1 MFEAAEIGNKL
12 SKEEYKKLLP
22 KVREELIAL
31 QKELA
36 STPLAV
42 VVLMGGVEGGGKSEM
57 VNLLL
62 EWLDARGVAVHA
74 LGDPTDEERERPP
87 YWRIWRELPAEG
99 RIGFFVGSWYT
110 APIIDRAFK
119 RIDGTQ
125 FDEALDRI
133 VSFERMLTNEQ
144 TLVVKIWLHLS
155 KKQQKKRFE
164 DLESDKATRWRV
176 TKGDW
181 KFAERYDTFRSISE
195 TALSKTSSAAA
206 PWHIVEASD
215 IEYRN
220 LTVARTFI
228 EALRDGLAKAKVEKP
243 KPTPDMPKPKP
254 TNIIRKLDLAK
265 KLDDKEYDEKLGVLQ
280 GDLAIL
286 SRQLYDNH
294 RSMIVMLEGADAA
307 GKGGAIRRLIQA
319 MDARNYQVMPV
330 AAPTEEERSHPYLW
344 RFWRRLPRLGR
355 VTIYDR
361 SWYGRVLVERIEGFC
376 RTEDWQRAF
385 SEINEF
391 EAELTDFGIIL
402 CKFWLQISPEEQ
414 LKRFKDR
421 EETPWKQFKIG
432 PEDWRNRKKWDAYE
446 AAACDVIEK
455 TSTSAAPWTL
465 VEANDK
471 KYARIKVLRTV
482 VERLEKE
489 LK

>member
-1 MFEAAEIGNKL
+1 MFEAAEIGNKM

-36 STPLAV
+36 GTPLAV

-62 EWLDARGVAVHA
+62 EWLDARGVEVHA
-74 LGDPTDEERERPP
+74 LEERERPP

-119 RIDGTQ
+119 KIDDTQ

-144 TLVVKIWLHLS
+144 TLVVKFWLHLS

-176 TKGDW
+176 TKSDW
-181 KFAERYDTFRSISE
+181 RFAERYDTFREISE
-195 TALSKTSSAAA
+195 QALSKTSSATA

-220 LTVARTFI
+220 ITVARTFI
-228 EALRDGLAKAKVEKP
+228 DALRAGLAKAKEEKP

-254 TNIIRKLDLAK
+254 MNIIRRMDLAK
-265 KLDDKEYDEKLGVLQ
+265 KLDDKEYDEKLGELQ
-280 GDLAIL
+280 GSLAVL
-286 SRQLYDNH
+286 SRQLYDNR

-307 GKGGAIRRLIQA
+307 GKGGAIRRLTQA

-361 SWYGRVLVERIEGFC
+361 SWYGRVLVERLEGFC

-402 CKFWLQISPEEQ
+402 CKFWLQISAEEQ

-446 AAACDVIEK
+446 AAACDVVEK

-471 KYARIKVLRTV
+471 KYARIKVLKTV
-482 VERLEKE
+482 VERLERE